1 MAEAMINEQNF
12 EAEVL
17 QSKEPVMIDFAAA
30 WCGPCKMMAPVI
42 HELANEVAGVKIA
55 TVDVDEQSGLGQQYN
70 IMSLPTFLFFKDG
83 KVMDQMVGVQDKN
96 TLRAKLEELKA

>member
-1 MAEAMINEQNF
+1 
-12 EAEVL
+12 
-17 QSKEPVMIDFAAA
+17 MIDFAAA

>member
-12 EAEVL
+12 AAEVL

-70 IMSLPTFLFFKDG
+70 IRPADILFSRRQGHGSDDRCARQKYAQG
-83 KVMDQMVGVQDKN
+83 EAGRVE
-96 TLRAKLEELKA
+96 A